1 MHYWSRHNAPDAD
14 PDDDGNGD
22 VPSPISPA
30 SGQQR
35 VAWACKELLTNALLT
50 NTISTLLYIN
60 TQAQFR
66 MSLQFTLNSHPVISC
81 ILFVLKR
88 SVLHIELDSDWPPP
102 LYSHH
107 WAEIASSGRPLPP
120 SKVFF
125 LVPNWIGSYTQTV
138 KLIMW
143 VPAFTVCY
151 HEENLSVFPVN
162 TDPFDILF
170 WPILLSSLSF
180 LITSMDSI
188 VRIRSR
194 V

>member
-1 MHYWSRHNAPDAD
+1 MLTLIVLFFDDKDDECDDDANADGNDNGHRNDHANGDANVNGDRDDDD

-50 NTISTLLYIN
+50 NTISTLMYII
-60 TQAQFR
+60 TQAEYR
-66 MSLQFTLNSHPVISC
+66 MSLQFTLIAHPLISC

-120 SKVFF
+120 AKVFF
-125 LVPNWIGSYTQTV
+125 LVPN
-138 KLIMW
+138 
-143 VPAFTVCY
+143 
-151 HEENLSVFPVN
+151 
-162 TDPFDILF
+162 
-170 WPILLSSLSF
+170 
-180 LITSMDSI
+180 
-188 VRIRSR
+188 
-194 V
+194 

>member
-1 MHYWSRHNAPDAD
+1 MLILCLCKSHKIGDGNDNGDRDEGGNDDADDDGNYNGD

-50 NTISTLLYIN
+50 NTISALLYIN
-60 TQAQFR
+60 TQAQYR
-66 MSLQFTLNSHPVISC
+66 MSLQFTLIAHPLISC

-125 LVPNWIGSYTQTV
+125 LVPN
-138 KLIMW
+138 
-143 VPAFTVCY
+143 
-151 HEENLSVFPVN
+151 
-162 TDPFDILF
+162 
-170 WPILLSSLSF
+170 
-180 LITSMDSI
+180 
-188 VRIRSR
+188 
-194 V
+194 

>member
-1 MHYWSRHNAPDAD
+1 MIVLFFDDKDDECDDDANADGNDNGHRNDHANGDANVNGDRDDDD

-50 NTISTLLYIN
+50 NTISTLMYII
-60 TQAQFR
+60 TQAEYR
-66 MSLQFTLNSHPVISC
+66 MSLQFTLIAHPLISC

-125 LVPNWIGSYTQTV
+125 LVPN
-138 KLIMW
+138 
-143 VPAFTVCY
+143 
-151 HEENLSVFPVN
+151 
-162 TDPFDILF
+162 
-170 WPILLSSLSF
+170 
-180 LITSMDSI
+180 
-188 VRIRSR
+188 
-194 V
+194 

>member
-1 MHYWSRHNAPDAD
+1 MIGPISWHHSDNGNRNYDDNYDADGDGNDNGDPDDDANGDIYYGNYNGD

-50 NTISTLLYIN
+50 NTISTLLYMS
-60 TQAQFR
+60 TQTQYR
-66 MSLQFTLNSHPVISC
+66 MSLQFTLIAHPLISC

-125 LVPNWIGSYTQTV
+125 LVPN
-138 KLIMW
+138 
-143 VPAFTVCY
+143 
-151 HEENLSVFPVN
+151 
-162 TDPFDILF
+162 
-170 WPILLSSLSF
+170 
-180 LITSMDSI
+180 
-188 VRIRSR
+188 
-194 V
+194 

>member
-1 MHYWSRHNAPDAD
+1 MIGPISWHHSDNGNRNYDDNYDADGDGNDNGDPDDDANGDIYYGNYNGD

-50 NTISTLLYIN
+50 NTISALLHMS
-60 TQAQFR
+60 TQTQYR
-66 MSLQFTLNSHPVISC
+66 MSLQFTLIAHPLISC

-120 SKVFF
+120 YKVFF
-125 LVPNWIGSYTQTV
+125 LVPN
-138 KLIMW
+138 
-143 VPAFTVCY
+143 
-151 HEENLSVFPVN
+151 
-162 TDPFDILF
+162 
-170 WPILLSSLSF
+170 
-180 LITSMDSI
+180 
-188 VRIRSR
+188 
-194 V
+194 

>member
-1 MHYWSRHNAPDAD
+1 MIGPISWHHSDNGNRNYDDNYDADGDGNDNGDPDDDANGDIYYGNYNGD

-60 TQAQFR
+60 TQAQYR
-66 MSLQFTLNSHPVISC
+66 MSLQFTLIAHPLISC

-125 LVPNWIGSYTQTV
+125 LVPN
-138 KLIMW
+138 
-143 VPAFTVCY
+143 
-151 HEENLSVFPVN
+151 
-162 TDPFDILF
+162 
-170 WPILLSSLSF
+170 
-180 LITSMDSI
+180 
-188 VRIRSR
+188 
-194 V
+194 

>member
-1 MHYWSRHNAPDAD
+1 MIGPISWHHSDNGNRNYDDNYDADGDGNDNGDPDDDANGDIYYGNYNGD

-50 NTISTLLYIN
+50 NTISALLYMS
-60 TQAQFR
+60 TQTQYR
-66 MSLQFTLNSHPVISC
+66 MSLQFTLIGHPLIPC
-81 ILFVLKR
+81 ILFVLKC

-125 LVPNWIGSYTQTV
+125 LVPN
-138 KLIMW
+138 
-143 VPAFTVCY
+143 
-151 HEENLSVFPVN
+151 
-162 TDPFDILF
+162 
-170 WPILLSSLSF
+170 
-180 LITSMDSI
+180 
-188 VRIRSR
+188 
-194 V
+194 